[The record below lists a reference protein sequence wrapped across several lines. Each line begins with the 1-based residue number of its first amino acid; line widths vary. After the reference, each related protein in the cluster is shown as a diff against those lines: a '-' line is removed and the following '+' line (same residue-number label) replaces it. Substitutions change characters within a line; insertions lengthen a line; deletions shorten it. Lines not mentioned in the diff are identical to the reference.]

1 MNASEVVPS
10 DTRGE
15 SPKDARPLRVFVA
28 DDDRDTA
35 LTLVAILLDEGYDAR
50 AFNSGRSVMK
60 AVIESSPD
68 AVVLDID
75 MPEVSGW
82 QVAQTIRAR
91 GGRIPLII
99 GISGYYKKGS
109 DIALAEMSGFH
120 HYLVKPVPPAEL
132 VKLLSLLRDPAAAAV
147 RA

>member
-1 MNASEVVPS
+1 MSEVR
-10 DTRGE
+10 DE
-15 SPKDARPLRVFVA
+15 STKAPRRLRVFVA
-28 DDDRDTA
+28 DDHRDTA
-35 LTLVAILLDEGYDAR
+35 LTTVAILLDEGYDAR
-50 AFNSGRSVMK
+50 AFNSGREVMK

-75 MPEVSGW
+75 MPEISGW

-91 GGRIPLII
+91 GGRLPLII
-99 GISGYYKKGS
+99 GISGYYTKGS

-120 HYLVKPVPPAEL
+120 HYLVKPVSPKEL
-132 VKLLSLLRDPAAAAV
+132 VRLLSLLRDPAAAAI